1 MPGMFHTNLFLSSPA
16 FLSLKALAAVHS
28 YRTLAILSV
37 CVSRRARTMNPSSL
51 VSDSTQSG
59 SVPGPIEAATS
70 SLV

>member
-1 MPGMFHTNLFLSSPA
+1 MNGSFINPLAWLQSIPTVLRLF
-16 FLSLKALAAVHS
+16 
-28 YRTLAILSV
+28 YLSV
-37 CVSRRARTMNPSSL
+37 YLSRRARTMNPSSL